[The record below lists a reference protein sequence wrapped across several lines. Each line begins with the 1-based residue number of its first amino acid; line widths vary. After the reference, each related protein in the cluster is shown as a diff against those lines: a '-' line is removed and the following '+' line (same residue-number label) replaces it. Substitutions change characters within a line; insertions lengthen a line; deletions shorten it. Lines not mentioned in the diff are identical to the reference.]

1 MKKILVIDDSTLM
14 RRVISDIIN
23 QTNEYCVAY
32 MAKNGVEGLE
42 YIENNNDIL
51 GVFCDINMPKMSGL
65 ELLQILKRRNI
76 HIPVVM
82 ISSSDDV
89 NDTITALQLGA
100 LEFIKK
106 PQQVLTVGKE
116 SFEKRVNNAL
126 CILNNGKNLRDI
138 KMPNGVISRTNSNT
152 AQAQESNHS
161 KLIALVCSTGG
172 PRALQS
178 VLPFIPEN
186 INAPI
191 VLVQHMP
198 AGFTK
203 SLADRLNDL
212 SRIQVK
218 EAENDEILKKG
229 VCYIAKGGYH
239 LTVKRDGKTSKICLD
254 DSPAV
259 MGLKP
264 CGNIMYESL
273 SKTDYAEIICVV
285 LTGMGEDG
293 AKGIMN
299 LSRTK
304 NIYVIAQDEET
315 STVYGMPRAVYQ
327 RGLTDSVCSIDKI
340 AEEITRKVGVL

>member
-14 RRVISDIIN
+14 RRVLSDIIN

-32 MAKNGVEGLE
+32 TAKNGVEGLE
-42 YIENNNDIL
+42 YIEKNKDIL

-65 ELLQILKRRNI
+65 ELLQILKRRNL

-82 ISSSDDV
+82 ISSSDDI

-100 LEFIKK
+100 LEFINK
-106 PQQVLTVGKE
+106 PQQVLTVGRK
-116 SFEKRVNNAL
+116 SFERKVHNALRIFDDGKATWDIKVTDSSTKRVIPKPSML
-126 CILNNGKNLRDI
+126 HTG
-138 KMPNGVISRTNSNT
+138 
-152 AQAQESNHS
+152 EHS
-161 KLIALVCSTGG
+161 KLIAVACSTGG

-178 VLPFIPEN
+178 VLPFLPDN

-198 AGFTK
+198 AGFTNT
-203 SLADRLNDL
+203 LAERLNDL
-212 SRIQVK
+212 SKIKVK
-218 EAENDEILKKG
+218 EAEDGEALKKG
-229 VCYIAKGGYH
+229 VCYIAKGGTH
-239 LTVKRDGKTSKICLD
+239 LRVKSDKNISRAVFD

-264 CGNIMYESL
+264 CGNIMFESL
-273 SKTDYAEIICVV
+273 CQSSYDEIICVV

-293 AKGIMN
+293 AKGIME
-299 LSRTK
+299 LSKSR

-327 RGLTDSVCSIDKI
+327 RGLTDCVCSIDKI
-340 AEEITRKVGVL
+340 ADEITRKVGVL